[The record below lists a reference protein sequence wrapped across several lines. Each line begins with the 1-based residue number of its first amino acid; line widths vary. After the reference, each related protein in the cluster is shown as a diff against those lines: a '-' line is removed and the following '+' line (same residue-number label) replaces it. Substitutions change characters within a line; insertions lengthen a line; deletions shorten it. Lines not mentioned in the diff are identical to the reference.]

1 MQPVAC
7 PLCGRDDPETVY
19 RSSQQCGPGLGEVPI
34 ALTMCQACGF
44 LYQNP
49 RPTDEVLGRY
59 YRQDTATSG
68 NTWYETEEGS
78 RFDHFNRRR
87 LEFFRA
93 GWDQAGGIVPATILD
108 IGCGAGHFLASLQE
122 QGQGHRL
129 TGLEPSEAA
138 SRRAQAKGLSVINA
152 GIEQHPFADRWFD
165 VVFCHSVL
173 EHVRDLGQAL
183 GAITRLLRPAG
194 RLFIELPDST
204 RPEPQVVEFF
214 GLEHLSHFTPGTLHA
229 SLTRQGLRVVAL
241 GADDD
246 APRLRACATL
256 DPEVVGVPAP
266 ADDRQVMRQALLRH
280 ADQRQILREG
290 LAGRLD
296 EMAAT
301 WRAEGRK
308 VGIYGA
314 GFHTRNLLA
323 MSGLGRDLAAVIDSD
338 PLKAGTRF
346 LDWTVQSPDT
356 IPGLGLD
363 VIVISSRAFQ
373 DEIAAGLRPL
383 QAQAPFEMVKLY
395 E

>member
-7 PLCGRDDPETVY
+7 PLCGRDDPEAVY
-19 RSSQQCGPGLGEVPI
+19 RSSQQCGPALGEVPI
-34 ALTMCQACGF
+34 TLTMCRACGF
-44 LYQNP
+44 LCQNP
-49 RPTDEVLGRY
+49 RPTDEVLARY
-59 YRQDTATSG
+59 YQQETATSG
-68 NTWYETEEGS
+68 NTWYDTEEGS

-138 SRRAQAKGLSVINA
+138 SRRALARGLTVVNA
-152 GIEQHPFADRWFD
+152 GIEQHPFADASFD
-165 VVFCHSVL
+165 AVFCHSVL
-173 EHVRDLGQAL
+173 EHVRDPGQAL
-183 GAITRLLRPAG
+183 GAIARLLKPTG

-229 SLTRQGLRVVAL
+229 VLTRHGLRVAAL

-256 DPEVVGVPAP
+256 DPDVVAVPAP
-266 ADDRQVMRQALLRH
+266 EDDRQAMRQALVLH
-280 ADQRQILREG
+280 ADRRQILRDG
-290 LAGRLD
+290 LGGRLD
-296 EMAAT
+296 AMAAG

-308 VGIYGA
+308 VAVYGA

-323 MSGLGRDLAAVIDSD
+323 MSRLGQVLAAVIDSD

-346 LDWTVQSPDT
+346 LDWTVRPPED

-373 DEIAAGLRPL
+373 DEIAARLRPL
-383 QAQAPFEMVKLY
+383 QALAPFEMVKLY